1 MKRFL
6 LAMMTVALISGCS
19 TESDVATPSA
29 ATSPAV
35 SSSAYLLADEPD
47 GAIGVIEARESSK
60 DGEEIIVVGQIGGST
75 QPWIEGRAA
84 FTLLDASMSV
94 VQEGEECS
102 GEQVCMGDCCAAERV
117 CCTTLVKFVDGAG
130 QVVPVD
136 ARNLLGVHAED
147 TVVIRGKV
155 KKDEKGN
162 FLVVASGVYVRR

>member
-6 LAMMTVALISGCS
+6 LGIMTAAFLSGCS
-19 TESDVATPSA
+19 TEGDVTTPYTV
-29 ATSPAV
+29 TSPPV
-35 SSSAYLLADEPD
+35 SSSEYLLEDEPD
-47 GAIGVIEARESSK
+47 GAIGVIEARESAK
-60 DGEEIIVVGQIGGST
+60 DGEDIVVVGQIGGST
-75 QPWIEGRAA
+75 HPWIEGRAA

-94 VQEGEECS
+94 VPEGEECS

-130 QVVPVD
+130 TLVPVD
-136 ARNLLGVHAED
+136 ARNLLGVQAED
-147 TVVIRGKV
+147 TVVIRGKA